1 MEELLIFLNDSAV
14 FLFGGFIG
22 FIIGWVFR
30 SMLKSG
36 GCQDCKMAKQRI
48 KFRQP
53 KYEEGQ
59 LLWHTDSWNA
69 PLVGIVAPIRYEET
83 DYGWDWVYRV
93 KYMNGVTGELYQID
107 LHKRKPK

>member
-36 GCQDCKMAKQRI
+36 GCHD
-48 KFRQP
+48 
-53 KYEEGQ
+53 
-59 LLWHTDSWNA
+59 
-69 PLVGIVAPIRYEET
+69 
-83 DYGWDWVYRV
+83 
-93 KYMNGVTGELYQID
+93 
-107 LHKRKPK
+107 

>member
-1 MEELLIFLNDSAV
+1 
-14 FLFGGFIG
+14 
-22 FIIGWVFR
+22 
-30 SMLKSG
+30 
-36 GCQDCKMAKQRI
+36 MAKQRI

-59 LLWHTDSWNA
+59 LLWHAERIEISFLGISFLGNT
-69 PLVGIVAPIRYEET
+69 PLVEIIEPIRYEDT